1 MALDAGD
8 NAGMR
13 RLVAVLGYSA
23 RRGGDLH
30 ALCVARL
37 EQAAREAREDDA
49 VVLTGGRSRSLGRA
63 EAHAMREAWPG
74 PASAVLLEDAATST
88 AENAAH
94 VRAVAL
100 ELGVD
105 EVVVV
110 TSRWHSRRATVL
122 FRHALRG
129 TGIRVTAAPAATAS
143 STALL
148 LREAAC
154 YAALPVQMRRVTS
167 ATHPRTAASPR
178 RPGRGSGTPA

>member
-1 MALDAGD
+1 MAGAA
-8 NAGMR
+8 NAIDDGPPR

-23 RRGGDLH
+23 RQGSNLH
-30 ALCVARL
+30 AICLARL
-37 EQAAREAREDDA
+37 EHAAREAREGDA

-74 PASAVLLEDAATST
+74 PPAAVLLEDAARST

-110 TSRWHSRRATVL
+110 TSRWHSRRATAL
-122 FRHALRG
+122 FRRALRG
-129 TGIRVTAAPAATAS
+129 TGIRVTAAPAATES
-143 STALL
+143 SAALL

-154 YAALPVQMRRVTS
+154 YAALPVQLRR
-167 ATHPRTAASPR
+167 ASR
-178 RPGRGSGTPA
+178 QV